1 MHKHLPP
8 IATPSELKLIKA
20 LTKHGFR
27 VESNVKIHGYYPD
40 ILISGTNIIIEVDGR
55 VHSIPSVHERDK
67 LRSKRLRSHGYKIM
81 RFTNYQVAK
90 DCNKIVAKV
99 CDEILKQQQKRKKNM
114 VD

>member
-1 MHKHLPP
+1 MKYRPP
-8 IATPSELKLIKA
+8 IATPSELKLINA

-40 ILISGTNIIIEVDGR
+40 IRIGGTNIIIEVDGA
-55 VHSIPSVHERDK
+55 VHRIPSVHERDK
-67 LRSKRLRSHGYKIM
+67 QRSKHLRKHGYKIM

-99 CDEILKQQQKRKKNM
+99 CDEILKQQQKRKK
-114 VD
+114 V